1 MNESK
6 TVIAVEP
13 KPPKSA
19 KVVDP
24 DILALREK
32 HKANVAE
39 LKRGRKSCAIL
50 ATIVEKFLPQMA
62 DSDIEKL
69 LTAIGPKPVTAPLPP
84 RPTPA
89 VVAMEGQP
97 RPAMPRPAQPMP
109 GPVSPRKP

>member
-84 RPTPA
+84 KPA
-89 VVAMEGQP
+89 PVQQA
-97 RPAMPRPAQPMP
+97 PRPAQPLPGLPGMP
-109 GPVSPRKP
+109 VRKPA